1 MVIIIIILDNKA
13 IIIIILDSKATIIII
28 LHHLGQITVILD
40 IIKTVLEEIMDINSN
55 FVKIKVI
62 VLEFKCIVMGKILIG
77 CIRIAK
83 EHVDFAM
90 EDSNNNNRLW
100 LIVNGQNGNMVFAL
114 ENVEVVKEE
123 FSEQRE

>member
-1 MVIIIIILDNKA
+1 MEIILDNKA

-90 EDSNNNNRLW
+90 EDSNNNNNRLW
-100 LIVNGQNGNMVFAL
+100 LIVNGQNGNMVFVL
-114 ENVEVVKEE
+114 ENVEVVKEG

>member
-1 MVIIIIILDNKA
+1 MVILTIIL
-13 IIIIILDSKATIIII
+13 
-28 LHHLGQITVILD
+28 GR
-40 IIKTVLEEIMDINSN
+40 NSN

-62 VLEFKCIVMGKILIG
+62 VLEFKCIVMGKIPNG

-90 EDSNNNNRLW
+90 EDSNNNSRLW

-114 ENVEVVKEE
+114 EIVEVVKEG

>member
-1 MVIIIIILDNKA
+1 MEIILDNKA

-90 EDSNNNNRLW
+90 EDSNNNSRLW
-100 LIVNGQNGNMVFAL
+100 LIVNGQNGNMVFVL
-114 ENVEVVKEE
+114 ENVEVVKDR
-123 FSEQRE
+123 FFEQRE

>member
-1 MVIIIIILDNKA
+1 M
-13 IIIIILDSKATIIII
+13 
-28 LHHLGQITVILD
+28 
-40 IIKTVLEEIMDINSN
+40 E
-55 FVKIKVI
+55 
-62 VLEFKCIVMGKILIG
+62 KILNG

-90 EDSNNNNRLW
+90 EDSNNNNSRLW

-114 ENVEVVKEE
+114 ENVEVVKEG

>member
-62 VLEFKCIVMGKILIG
+62 VLEFKCIVMGKIPIG

-90 EDSNNNNRLW
+90 EDSNNNSRLW
-100 LIVNGQNGNMVFAL
+100 LIVNGQNGNMVFVL
-114 ENVEVVKEE
+114 ENVEVVKEG

>member
-77 CIRIAK
+77 CMRIAK
-83 EHVDFAM
+83 ERVDFAM

-114 ENVEVVKEE
+114 ENVEVVKEG